1 MNDNN
6 LRTYWF
12 QAGLDGTAHS
22 IKSADIKFPP
32 PVDGP
37 MRKSGTELEWD
48 DYMGEWILKRVQVP
62 PRYPSRPELGSLS
75 MPVVAI
81 GDKEPNLVSSRL
93 ENGKHAP
100 AIDLDVPH
108 EYVPSS
114 TLGHGHLYI
123 NVELPWWKYR
133 VLLWALK
140 LCGIIEK
147 GFYNSSVK
155 RKQSMLR
162 LPGAKKGGCK

>member
-12 QAGLDGTAHS
+12 QAGLDGTAHP
-22 IKSADIKFPP
+22 IKSTDMKFPP

-48 DYMGEWILKRVQVP
+48 DYMGEWIPKCVQVP
-62 PRYPSRPELGSLS
+62 PRYPSRPDLVTGRA
-75 MPVVAI
+75 PVAI
-81 GDKEPNLVSSRL
+81 HTPGPNLVSSRL
-93 ENGKHAP
+93 VTGKHAP
-100 AIDLDVPH
+100 ALDLDVPH
-108 EYVPSS
+108 EYVPSTTPS
-114 TLGHGHLYI
+114 HGHLYI

-140 LCGIIEK
+140 FCGIIEK

-162 LPGAKKGGCK
+162 LPGAKKGTRNG